1 MKIIG
6 TGSSFPPTIV
16 TNEQVVEKL
25 GDGFTSEWIHENLGI
40 DKRRVASENETSIT
54 LATEAVNAA
63 IKNANVKKSSVDLII
78 MATSTPDLQAPACA
92 CRVQHF
98 AELENAVAFD
108 VSAVCSGFLYALT
121 TAAAY
126 LKANFSK
133 RAVVVAS
140 DTYSKITDW
149 GKSHAVFFG
158 DGAGAIIIEN
168 NNLNERFN
176 YDSVLYT
183 DGSGLDIF
191 KVPFGSSFELNAK
204 AAFDKV
210 VSAVPECVNEL
221 LKRNGMTVADIDV
234 VVPHQPSIR
243 LLKTLAQKSGIPIE
257 KFCLS
262 MSKYGN
268 TAGATIPF
276 TLHDALEE
284 GRIAKGANVLFI
296 TAGGGFTAGAAL
308 HKIL

>member
-1 MKIIG
+1 MTVIVFLVAG
-6 TGSSFPPTIV
+6 MSSRFGGNPKQMAIV
-16 TNEQVVEKL
+16 GPN
-25 GDGFTSEWIHENLGI
+25 
-40 DKRRVASENETSIT
+40 NETLIEYS
-54 LATEAVNAA
+54 VN
-63 IKNANVKKSSVDLII
+63 
-78 MATSTPDLQAPACA
+78 QA
-92 CRVQHF
+92 
-98 AELENAVAFD
+98 
-108 VSAVCSGFLYALT
+108 
-121 TAAAY
+121 

-257 KFCLS
+257 KFMNSLLKNYES
-262 MSKYGN
+262 LP
-268 TAGATIPF
+268 T
-276 TLHDALEE
+276 
-284 GRIAKGANVLFI
+284 V
-296 TAGGGFTAGAAL
+296 
-308 HKIL
+308 